1 MKLTKKQR
9 NEIERLVEGTGV
21 KVNGNRIEWRDRYGR
36 MALPIAGNPVGL
48 VKLVLRTATS
58 RVMDDYDHGRSTGL
72 NEAVELLGG
81 TRP

>member
-9 NEIERLVEGTGV
+9 NEIENLVKGTGV
-21 KVNGNRIEWRDRYGR
+21 KLTGNRIEWRDRYGR

-48 VKLVLRTATS
+48 VKLVLRS
-58 RVMDDYDHGRSTGL
+58 NVGVVMDDYDRGLSQGL